1 LILSIRTP
9 QVCGASLT
17 SFIPSIR
24 RPGQSTVADMSLTSI
39 LLLHGPN
46 LNLLGAREPEVY
58 GHATMSDHV
67 ATVVATASG
76 HGISVEHVQT
86 NTEGEM
92 VNAIHAAKGTAD
104 AIVINAGAFT
114 HYSWAVHDALKS
126 YPGNVVEVHLSNPG
140 AREQFRHVSVLSPVV
155 NGTISGFGGLGYA
168 LAVEALVELADQ

>member
-1 LILSIRTP
+1 
-9 QVCGASLT
+9 
-17 SFIPSIR
+17 
-24 RPGQSTVADMSLTSI
+24 MSLSSI
-39 LLLHGPN
+39 LLIHGPN
-46 LNLLGAREPEVY
+46 LNLLGTREPEVY
-58 GHATMSDHV
+58 GHATLADHV
-67 ATVVATASG
+67 ATVIAAASG

-92 VNAIHAAKGTAD
+92 VNAIHAANGTSD

-126 YPGNVVEVHLSNPG
+126 YPGKIVEVHLSNPG

-168 LAVEALVELADQ
+168 LAVEALVELAVQ

>member
-1 LILSIRTP
+1 MTLS
-9 QVCGASLT
+9 
-17 SFIPSIR
+17 
-24 RPGQSTVADMSLTSI
+24 SI
-39 LLLHGPN
+39 LLIHGPN
-46 LNLLGAREPEVY
+46 LNLLGTREPEVY
-58 GHATMSDHV
+58 GHATLADHV
-67 ATVVATASG
+67 ATVVAAASG

-92 VNAIHAAKGTAD
+92 VNAIHAANGTAEG
-104 AIVINAGAFT
+104 IIINAGAFT

>member
-1 LILSIRTP
+1 
-9 QVCGASLT
+9 
-17 SFIPSIR
+17 
-24 RPGQSTVADMSLTSI
+24 MSLSSI
-39 LLLHGPN
+39 LLIHGPN
-46 LNLLGAREPEVY
+46 LNLLGTREPEVY
-58 GHATMSDHV
+58 GHVTLADHV

-92 VNAIHAAKGTAD
+92 VNAIHAANGKAEG
-104 AIVINAGAFT
+104 IIINAGAFT

-126 YPGNVVEVHLSNPG
+126 YPGNIVEVHLSNPG

-168 LAVEALVELADQ
+168 LAVEALVELAVQ

>member
-1 LILSIRTP
+1 MTLS
-9 QVCGASLT
+9 
-17 SFIPSIR
+17 
-24 RPGQSTVADMSLTSI
+24 SI
-39 LLLHGPN
+39 LLIHGPN
-46 LNLLGAREPEVY
+46 LNLLGTREPEVY
-58 GHATMSDHV
+58 GHATLADHV
-67 ATVVATASG
+67 ATVVAAAAV

-92 VNAIHAAKGTAD
+92 VNAIHTAKSTAD

-126 YPGNVVEVHLSNPG
+126 YSGNIVEVHLSNPG

>member
-1 LILSIRTP
+1 MTLS
-9 QVCGASLT
+9 
-17 SFIPSIR
+17 
-24 RPGQSTVADMSLTSI
+24 SI
-39 LLLHGPN
+39 LLIHGPN
-46 LNLLGAREPEVY
+46 LNLLGTREPEVY
-58 GHATMSDHV
+58 GHATLADHV
-67 ATVVATASG
+67 ATVVAAAAA

-92 VNAIHAAKGTAD
+92 VNAIHNAKSTTD

-126 YPGNVVEVHLSNPG
+126 YPGNIVEVHLSNPG

>member
-1 LILSIRTP
+1 
-9 QVCGASLT
+9 
-17 SFIPSIR
+17 
-24 RPGQSTVADMSLTSI
+24 MSLTSI

-46 LNLLGAREPEVY
+46 LNLLGTREPEIY
-58 GHATMSDHV
+58 GHATLSDHV

-76 HGISVEHVQT
+76 HAISVEHVQT

-92 VNAIHAAKGTAD
+92 VNAIHSAKGTSD

-126 YPGNVVEVHLSNPG
+126 FPGNIVEVHLSNPG
-140 AREQFRHVSVLSPVV
+140 AREQFRHISVLSPVV